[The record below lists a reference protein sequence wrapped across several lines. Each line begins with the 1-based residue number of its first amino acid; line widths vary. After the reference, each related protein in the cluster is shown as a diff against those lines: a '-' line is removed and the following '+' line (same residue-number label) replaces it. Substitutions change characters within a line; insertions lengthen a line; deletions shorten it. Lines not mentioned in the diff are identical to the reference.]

1 MTCDSLQNCCRQK
14 LTITRTIYCFSLG
27 KQRPVL
33 SQVGEK
39 SIPERGHRHQTPSCK
54 EDHSG
59 TATPDPE
66 EGAASSGFVAINLSP
81 VLQEGDS
88 QEWVMLELEQG
99 SASGATKPP
108 GEVLHEDK
116 PGTLMPAETE
126 NQSSEPQDGQCTAVP
141 SSPVLSQMSMPGT
154 WLLGHR
160 RLPGMLGQ
168 MPSVIMGRSQ
178 VDQVGVTKHF
188 VVHEL
193 KADLSNEAN
202 EISCITVDKVYLL
215 VLKPLTILQG
225 PRQQIEFY
233 NHLHKYHKN
242 LYNDILLPKDEKS
255 QIKISIVC
263 Y

>member
-1 MTCDSLQNCCRQK
+1 MFGTRCSLQSCYWKN
-14 LTITRTIYCFSLG
+14 LTIPCIICCSSLG

-39 SIPERGHRHQTPSCK
+39 SIPERGPGQQMPSCN

-66 EGAASSGFVAINLSP
+66 EGAASSGFVAVNLSP

-99 SASGATKPP
+99 SGSGATKPP
-108 GEVLHEDK
+108 GEDK
-116 PGTLMPAETE
+116 PGTHVAAENE
-126 NQSSEPQDGQCTAVP
+126 NQPSEPLDGQCTAVP

-168 MPSVIMGRSQ
+168 MPSVMMGRSQ
-178 VDQVGVTKHF
+178 VDQVGVT
-188 VVHEL
+188 
-193 KADLSNEAN
+193 
-202 EISCITVDKVYLL
+202 
-215 VLKPLTILQG
+215 
-225 PRQQIEFY
+225 
-233 NHLHKYHKN
+233 
-242 LYNDILLPKDEKS
+242 
-255 QIKISIVC
+255 
-263 Y
+263 